1 MARKLTDKQEAYKNN
16 RIKGLGVSASYR
28 AAYDVKTMSDKS
40 LSVAANKLEQD
51 DRIAVE
57 LDKAKKTA
65 TDNALVT
72 VEDVVK
78 GLLEETK
85 KADDA
90 TTPTS
95 RVSAWKALSD
105 YTGGFDANKKKVE
118 LSGDK
123 ENPIALLIHE
133 ISGNTLEPNSD

>member
-16 RIKGLGVSASYR
+16 RIKGMGVSASYR

-51 DRIAVE
+51 DRIAIEVSKSKQ
-57 LDKAKKTA
+57 KASER
-65 TDNALVT
+65 ALIT

-78 GLLEETK
+78 GLMEETTK
-85 KADDA
+85 GDDD

-105 YTGGFDANKKKVE
+105 YTGGFDTNKQKVE
-118 LSGDK
+118 HSGSIDTLSDEQLNEK
-123 ENPIALLIHE
+123 LEALIAG
-133 ISGNTLEPNSD
+133 SK